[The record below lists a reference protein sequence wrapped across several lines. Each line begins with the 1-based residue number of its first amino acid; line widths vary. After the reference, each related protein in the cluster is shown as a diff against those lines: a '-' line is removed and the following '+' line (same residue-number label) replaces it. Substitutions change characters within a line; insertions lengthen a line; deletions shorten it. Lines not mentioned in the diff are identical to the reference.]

1 MRKLSARE
9 KYGLILSALVLLA
22 ALSYRFGAPIVK
34 KWQGFN
40 KDIEKARQ
48 ELEKFDRLMALEP
61 SITTVEKELRVKSG
75 LPTVSEN
82 EEIRSIIIKQLD
94 ETARKSGIQTIDQLN
109 VKPNSSKR
117 REKTSPEVREA
128 FINEIYL
135 YEVKESKKSKESKSK
150 IAQLF
155 PPIPTALPKELKLE
169 LEKIISERDNNNLN
183 RNEIVELAN
192 KYRGQGT
199 GNREQIKEDIKK
211 EDSVEL
217 VSQIEVYQRAVLKK
231 KAELRKLLSEV
242 DTSYE
247 RQSFLINISFKSEIE
262 PLVKFIHN
270 LESSLKWFK
279 VESMKISVSDPKRTL
294 LSTELSLM
302 ATIL

>member
-183 RNEIVELAN
+183 RNEIAELVN
-192 KYRGQGT
+192 KY
-199 GNREQIKEDIKK
+199 REQIKGDIKK